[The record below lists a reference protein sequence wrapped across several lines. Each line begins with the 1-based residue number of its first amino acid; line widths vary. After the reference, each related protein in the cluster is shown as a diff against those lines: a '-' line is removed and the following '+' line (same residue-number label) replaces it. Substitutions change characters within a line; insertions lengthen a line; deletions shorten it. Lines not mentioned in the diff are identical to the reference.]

1 MRTLILFLFL
11 SLSFAASVAAQ
22 ERNYESKQIGM
33 MFRGKILKWEA
44 TKNPDGTWNDI
55 YKDSEGNPLSE
66 LERQVMQGN
75 EKLSD
80 VMADSIT
87 TTAHLASLLGSETAT
102 PSPILVT
109 GIGPFPG
116 FGENPE
122 FRAWS
127 GITLEQVRNMRLAMW
142 DLADF
147 PPDELV
153 DIFVQAAITE
163 DTEELKALAKERNS
177 LTGERLEKADETLLA
192 ELSPEQ
198 VQKLWELEWQMPMSS
213 TYIGSE
219 EVTIRLGRYNAF
231 DLSDEQKK
239 RIEALKKE
247 FLAAAPELDKLKGN
261 ERNQKLIEHVK
272 AMRVKLKETL
282 TDAQRAKLEQLLA
295 EKPKFL
301 TKPAAPPPKKEDNYE
316 WLDRAWQPGDP
327 LPPGAIPPPPPAGR
341 FPRPK

>member
-1 MRTLILFLFL
+1 MRALVLFLFL

-87 TTAHLASLLGSETAT
+87 TTAHLASLLGRSETAT
-102 PSPILVT
+102 PSPIMVT

-116 FGENPE
+116 YGESPE

-147 PPDELV
+147 PPDEVV
-153 DIFVQAAITE
+153 DIYVQAAITE

-177 LTGERLEKADETLLA
+177 LTGEIFEKANKTLLA
-192 ELSPEQ
+192 ELSTKKEK
-198 VQKLWELEWQMPMSS
+198 KLWELEWQSSMSS
-213 TYIGSE
+213 AYIGSE
-219 EVTIRLGRYNAF
+219 EITIGLGRYNAF

-301 TKPAAPPPKKEDNYE
+301 TEPAAPPSEKKPDVWVPGPNS
-316 WLDRAWQPGDP
+316 WKPGDP
-327 LPPGAIPPPPPAGR
+327 LPPGVLPPPPPAGK
-341 FPRPK
+341 FPR